1 MARKGN
7 IQPPSDFAKAFSQPM
22 KYNQAFSRETEHE
35 EDHSESD
42 AMLHHYTDPE
52 DK

>member
-1 MARKGN
+1 MKKGK
-7 IQPPSDFAKAFSQPM
+7 IQPPSDYVKAFSQPM
-22 KYNQAFSRETEHE
+22 KYNQAFSKETEPE

-42 AMLHHYTDPE
+42 AMLHHYMDRE